1 MSLDTAK
8 RPWRRTRS
16 AGMSVDPATARHRF
30 EHDETTY
37 YFCCDGCRTKFAADP
52 GRYLAA
58 EPAPHAHHHH
68 HAEPAGSGRRLDGER
83 PVAA

>member
-1 MSLDTAK
+1 MSLDKSEKTLA
-8 RPWRRTRS
+8 RDPVC
-16 AGMSVDPATARHRF
+16 GMSVDPATARHRF

-37 YFCCDGCRTKFAADP
+37 YFCGDGCRTKFAADP

-68 HAEPAGSGRRLDGER
+68 HAEPAAPGVGL
-83 PVAA
+83 A